1 MIIFRVGELVIYLKK
16 ESNTDNCMISK
27 DENIKR
33 RIIGVLFF
41 LCALSPALWAQ
52 SRIIKGEVL
61 DPNGEPLI
69 GVGVMIKNTT
79 AGTITGVDGR

>member
-1 MIIFRVGELVIYLKK
+1 MIDDNLPGRRACDLFKK

-79 AGTITGVDGR
+79 AGTITDVD